1 MLLVG
6 IVIVENGQR
15 RIPVQFAKRVVGR
28 RMYGGQSTYIP
39 LKVNQAGIVP
49 IIFASSMLYLPLL
62 ITQVLPS
69 DPGSWGVGVQRWVND
84 NLVQPDSFFYI
95 VVYGFLIVGF
105 AYFYTAIAFDP
116 HQQADTIRK
125 QGGFIPGIRP
135 GPQTERYL
143 AKILARITLPGA
155 LFIAAIALLPSLL
168 LAFAERAGV
177 RVRRHVDPHRRGRGP
192 RDDEA
197 DRQPADDAEL
207 RRLPAV
213 TRGVRMVM
221 LGRQGAGKGTQCV
234 RMSRHYVVPHI
245 STGDM
250 LRAAVREGTPLGR
263 KAGEIMAVGGLVPD
277 DLMIDIVDDRLDR
290 DDTTSRGYVLD
301 GFPRTVGQAEALAE
315 ITASRPLDVV
325 IDLDVARE
333 VVLQRLASRRV
344 CDDCQAN
351 YSLDAPPKYGWVCDD
366 CGGDVVQRDDDTP
379 AAIEMR
385 LAEYEANTAPLIEW
399 YGERGLLEVIDGW
412 ARTDEVTQR
421 LFSVIDMRRSS

>member
-1 MLLVG
+1 
-6 IVIVENGQR
+6 
-15 RIPVQFAKRVVGR
+15 
-28 RMYGGQSTYIP
+28 
-39 LKVNQAGIVP
+39 
-49 IIFASSMLYLPLL
+49 
-62 ITQVLPS
+62 
-69 DPGSWGVGVQRWVND
+69 
-84 NLVQPDSFFYI
+84 
-95 VVYGFLIVGF
+95 
-105 AYFYTAIAFDP
+105 
-116 HQQADTIRK
+116 
-125 QGGFIPGIRP
+125 
-135 GPQTERYL
+135 
-143 AKILARITLPGA
+143 
-155 LFIAAIALLPSLL
+155 
-168 LAFAERAGV
+168 
-177 RVRRHVDPHRRGRGP
+177 
-192 RDDEA
+192 
-197 DRQPADDAEL
+197 
-207 RRLPAV
+207 V

-234 RMSRHYVVPHI
+234 RLSRHYVVPHI

-351 YSLDAPPKYGWVCDD
+351 YSLDTPPKYGWVCDN

-379 AAIEMR
+379 AAIDMR
-385 LAEYEANTAPLIEW
+385 LAEYETNTAPLVEW

-412 ARTDEVTQR
+412 ARTEEVTQR
-421 LFSVIDMRRSS
+421 LFSVIDKRRSS